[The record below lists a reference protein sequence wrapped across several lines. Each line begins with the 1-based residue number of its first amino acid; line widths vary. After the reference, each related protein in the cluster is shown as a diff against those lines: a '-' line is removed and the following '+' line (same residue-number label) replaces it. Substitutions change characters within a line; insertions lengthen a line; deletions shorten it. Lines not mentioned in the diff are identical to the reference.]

1 MDLKLTGQTALVTG
15 ASQGIGEVVAKSL
28 AEEGVN
34 LHLTARNMNNLEQV
48 KQDIEESFDVRVE
61 LHSFDLTERGA

>member
-34 LHLTARNMNNLEQV
+34 LHLTARNMNNLERV
-48 KQDIEESFDVRVE
+48 KQDIEEC
-61 LHSFDLTERGA
+61 L